1 VTNVSFECID
11 RRSSPPSSGRAARDA
26 EIAALVAH
34 PAMPEV
40 LRSLFTSIN
49 GLIQGHRI
57 LNLIVTDRS
66 RMVMGWLTLFLDASY
81 DQHDPLSGLTVNRY
95 KALCAR
101 SGLSSP
107 GRGAAMLGLMRFAGY
122 LEPATRAS
130 RGLPLRL
137 VPTAK
142 LIEPQRL
149 RLRFIF
155 KALACFR
162 PEAKIGLTRIDE
174 PVFFNTLVRC
184 IGEQY
189 LARERLIEHAPNLA
203 FFAERKAGLQI
214 LMGLMLSAQPGDPLP
229 PSGPISVSVR
239 ELARR
244 YAVAR
249 SQVRELLRSGLEA
262 GLLTTAGDDG
272 NSYRM
277 APQLRASVASFIAA
291 MLVLV
296 GDAARQ
302 AQDEIA
308 EPLRSTE
315 GAA

>member
-1 VTNVSFECID
+1 MT
-11 RRSSPPSSGRAARDA
+11 
-26 EIAALVAH
+26 
-34 PAMPEV
+34 
-40 LRSLFTSIN
+40 
-49 GLIQGHRI
+49 
-57 LNLIVTDRS
+57 
-66 RMVMGWLTLFLDASY
+66 MGWLTLFLDAGY
-81 DQHDPLSGLTVNRY
+81 DQRDPLSGLTVNRY

-101 SGLSSP
+101 AGLSSP

-149 RLRFIF
+149 RLRFAF
-155 KALACFR
+155 KALAR
-162 PEAKIGLTRIDE
+162 LQPEADIGLGRIDE
-174 PVFFNTLVRC
+174 PVFFKVLLRC
-184 IGEQY
+184 LGEQY

-214 LMGLMLSAQPGDPLP
+214 LMGLMLSAQPDDPLP
-229 PSGPISVSVR
+229 PSGPISVSVK

-262 GLLTTAGDDG
+262 GLLIAVGIDG
-272 NSYRM
+272 SSYRM
-277 APQLRASVASFIAA
+277 APQLRASVAGFIAA
-291 MLVLV
+291 MLVLLA
-296 GDAARQ
+296 DAARQ
-302 AQDEIA
+302 AQDETA
-308 EPLRSTE
+308 EQLRTAE
-315 GAA
+315 GTA